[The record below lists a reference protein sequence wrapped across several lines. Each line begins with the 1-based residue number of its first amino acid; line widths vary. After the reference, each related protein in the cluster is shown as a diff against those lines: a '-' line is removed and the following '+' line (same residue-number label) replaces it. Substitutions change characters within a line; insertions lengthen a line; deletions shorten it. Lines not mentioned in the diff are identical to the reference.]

1 MSQQSELRHKCQVES
16 SNNDTKQAQPLVEQ
30 VDTQMIK
37 LVDLFNDSDKQQLDT
52 KLFIYAKT
60 DNGMFI
66 IENHR
71 WNRGFNESTMVP
83 ASARLMRDEQ
93 NQLVGTPIVKGG

>member
-1 MSQQSELRHKCQVES
+1 MSQQSELKHKCQVES
-16 SNNDTKQAQPLVEQ
+16 HDNDTKQAQPLVEQ
-30 VDTQMIK
+30 VAPQMK
-37 LVDLFNDSDKQQLDT
+37 RLVTLFTDSDKQQLDT

-71 WNRGFNESTMVP
+71 WNRGFDESTMVP

-93 NQLVGTPIVKGG
+93 NQLVGTAIVTGG

>member
-1 MSQQSELRHKCQVES
+1 MSQQSELIHKCQIES
-16 SNNDTKQAQPLVEQ
+16 HDNDTKQAQTLVEQ
-30 VDTQMIK
+30 VAPQMIR
-37 LVDLFNDSDKQQLDT
+37 LVSLFDESDKQQLKT

-71 WNRGFNESTMVP
+71 WNTGFDESTMVP
-83 ASARLMRDEQ
+83 ASARLVRDEH
-93 NQLVGTPIVKGG
+93 NQLVGTPIIVGG